1 MIAANIPLIAAGL
14 PADPTARQLIE
25 FAVGG
30 LAVVLLSLSTLAIF
44 CSGVGYLFQL
54 GSSKAAPSRKPV
66 SDDGKMSDE
75 IVAVI
80 AAAVA
85 ASISTPH
92 RIVHIR
98 GLTAEELGWSLGGRL
113 QHHASHQDS
122 HRQHH

>member
-1 MIAANIPLIAAGL
+1 MIAVILPLIAASL

-30 LAVVLLSLSTLAIF
+30 LAVVLLSLSALAIF
-44 CSGVGYLFQL
+44 CSGVGYLFQI
-54 GSSKAAPSRKPV
+54 GSAKTAPSRKPV
-66 SDDGKMSDE
+66 SDDGTLSDE

-85 ASISTPH
+85 TVVSTPH

-98 GLTAEELGWSLGGRL
+98 GLTTEELGWSLGGRL

-122 HRQHH
+122 HRPHH